1 MNREHGKPIMK
12 KISCLTSIAMV
23 ATLSTFAIVPAAAQA
38 PAKPAAAA
46 SAKPAPSG
54 KQRTYATPEEAV
66 KSFVDAVRATDLKA
80 LAAIIGPGSE
90 AWITTGDAVQDEQD
104 RKRFLAAFDEKNAL
118 EKKGENSL
126 ILAIGVDAWPFAVPI
141 VKKGSQWAFDAKAG
155 REEITN
161 RRVGRNE
168 LETIKTL
175 RAVVEAQRKYAS
187 ADADGNGVA
196 DYARRFMSSDGRKD
210 GLYWPT
216 KEGEPASPLGALV
229 EVAAAEGYGKKAS
242 SGAPQPYQGY
252 YYRMLTAQ
260 GKDASGG
267 AKDYL
272 VKDKLTGGF
281 AVVAYPSKY
290 DVSGIMTFIVNN
302 EGVVYEK
309 DLGKNTPAIAGKM
322 KLFSPDKTWAKSP

>member
-1 MNREHGKPIMK
+1 MK
-12 KISCLTSIAMV
+12 KTTYLTSVAIV
-23 ATLSTFAIVPAAAQA
+23 ATLASFALVPAAAQS

-54 KQRTYATPEEAV
+54 KQRTYASAEEAV

-104 RKRFLAAFDEKNAL
+104 RKRFLAAYDEKNAL
-118 EKKGENSL
+118 EKKDENSV
-126 ILAIGVDAWPFAVPI
+126 ILAIGPDAWPFAVPI

-168 LETIKTL
+168 LDTIQTL
-175 RAVVEAQRKYAS
+175 RAVVEAQRKYAA

-196 DYARRFMSSDGRKD
+196 DYARRFMSSEGKKD
-210 GLYWPT
+210 GLYWPA
-216 KEGEPASPLGALV
+216 KAGEPASPLETLV
-229 EVAAAEGYGKKAS
+229 ELAAAEGYGKKAS
-242 SGAPQPYQGY
+242 SGAPQPYRGY

-260 GKDASGG
+260 GKDAPGG

-272 VKDKLTGGF
+272 AKDKLTGGF

-290 DVSGIMTFIVNN
+290 DVSGIMTFMVNKD
-302 EGVVYEK
+302 GVVWQK
-309 DLGKNTPAIAGKM
+309 DLGKATSHDAE
-322 KLFSPDKTWAKSP
+322 KLKSFNPDKTWAKVE